1 MNPERMRQ
9 RDLARIHSAKKQ
21 LGLDDETYR
30 ELLHG
35 LTGKYSAGD
44 MTRRERWTILQEMR
58 RLGATAPPK
67 KHPGKLTDPAPE
79 KARLLSKIGS
89 QLAIA
94 DRPWAYANAM
104 SKRMFKVDLVQWCNP
119 DQLRRIVAA
128 LEYDRRREASR
139 FSTSRD

>member
-1 MNPERMRQ
+1 MNPDRMRQ

-30 ELLHG
+30 DLLHG
-35 LTGKYSAGD
+35 LTGKFSAGD
-44 MTRRERWTILQEMR
+44 MTRRERWTILQEMS
-58 RLGATAPPK
+58 RLGATAPAK
-67 KHPGKLTDPAPE
+67 KRPGMPLDPAPE

-94 DRPWAYANAM
+94 DRPWVYANAI
-104 SKRMFKVDLVQWCNP
+104 SKRMFGVDLIQWCNP

-128 LEYDRRREASR
+128 LNYDARRDGSR
-139 FSTSRD
+139 